1 MALRKAINERA
12 QRTLRLELRDNTEA
26 GEHSVELSFSSE
38 NPVSRGWYTEILSHS
53 PECIRVGER
62 QQHMPLL
69 FNHNPNDLLGVV
81 ERAWLGEDRRQH
93 AVVRFAQDE
102 RGKWAE
108 QMVRDG
114 ILTNVSFQYQIY
126 DYREEAKDVF
136 RAIDWEVFEIS
147 LVTVPADESVGVNR
161 SDPGK
166 VAPEPKSD
174 ESAREAQK
182 EETKNMYQTLKKD
195 ASNDATKRGLAR
207 SSIVINI
214 LDAFDQNMIDEINK
228 INEEISTKV
237 ESLNNQKSLLSEQRQ
252 NALNAFDISYA
263 VELSTKIDE
272 INEKLAEEE
281 QKVIEYNNQIAE
293 KEAEYES
300 KRNQDTLDRAEF
312 IEKYGEDAI
321 QNLKQDEKFEIAL
334 NYLNKLSKSEAL
346 SELETNRTYSYELG
360 PTNYNRLK
368 ILINQRSE

>member
-1 MALRKAINERA
+1 MMYSYTFSKDDTDKITQKTNDYSSMLDDFKKVDDKYN
-12 QRTLRLELRDNTEA
+12 
-26 GEHSVELSFSSE
+26 LSADKVTFEKQTFSR
-38 NPVSRGWYTEILSHS
+38 P
-53 PECIRVGER
+53 
-62 QQHMPLL
+62 
-69 FNHNPNDLLGVV
+69 
-81 ERAWLGEDRRQH
+81 
-93 AVVRFAQDE
+93 
-102 RGKWAE
+102 
-108 QMVRDG
+108 
-114 ILTNVSFQYQIY
+114 
-126 DYREEAKDVF
+126 
-136 RAIDWEVFEIS
+136 
-147 LVTVPADESVGVNR
+147 
-161 SDPGK
+161 
-166 VAPEPKSD
+166 SD
-174 ESAREAQK
+174 EEIETSAKNSLEDYKQTSLQNIEDDYKQKNDDLSSQIDELNSSAKSQK